1 MAVKKVAGPRRYFPK
16 DKWKKKDLQNHTLI
30 TGNNSFCLSLAEELI
45 KEKKPVTI
53 LCTDVSM
60 LQNIENN
67 SYLRIIQSD
76 QINTDVLQDCI
87 YPSSRVMA
95 ISDNDADNILVALMA
110 RKKFNIENVFIT
122 LKDSQFKILFEDQD
136 ITVLGTDNVTEIIE
150 ILFPESK

>member
-16 DKWKKKDLQNHTLI
+16 DKWKKKDLQNHILI
-30 TGNNSFCLSLAEELI
+30 TGNNAFCLSLAEQLV

-76 QINTDVLQDCI
+76 QINTDDLQDSI

-136 ITVLGTDNVTEIIE
+136 ITALATDNVTEIIE

>member
-1 MAVKKVAGPRRYFPK
+1 M
-16 DKWKKKDLQNHTLI
+16 I
-30 TGNNSFCLSLAEELI
+30 TGNNSFCLSLAEELV

-122 LKDSQFKILFEDQD
+122 LKDSRFKILFEDQD

>member
-30 TGNNSFCLSLAEELI
+30 TGNNAFCLSLAEQLV

-60 LQNIENN
+60 LQNIEYN
-67 SYLRIIQSD
+67 SYFRFVQSD
-76 QINTDVLQDCI
+76 QYNTAVLQDCI
-87 YPSSRVMA
+87 YPSSRILA
-95 ISDNDADNILVALMA
+95 ISDSDAENILVALMA

-122 LKDSQFKILFEDQD
+122 LKDPEFRILLEDQD
-136 ITVLGTDNVTEIIE
+136 ITVLTTDNVTEITE
-150 ILFPESK
+150 MLFPENK

>member
-16 DKWKKKDLQNHTLI
+16 DKWKKKDLQNHILI
-30 TGNNSFCLSLAEELI
+30 TGNNAFCLSLAEQLV

-76 QINTDVLQDCI
+76 QINTDDLQDSI

-95 ISDNDADNILVALMA
+95 ISDSDAENILVALMA
-110 RKKFNIENVFIT
+110 RKKFNNENVFIT
-122 LKDSQFKILFEDQD
+122 LKDPEFRILLEDQD
-136 ITVLGTDNVTEIIE
+136 ITVLTTDNVAEITEM
-150 ILFPESK
+150 LFPENK